1 MNAAWDKL
9 TAVSTKDRR
18 SDYLCVP
25 LTLNI
30 KKRGRGGDA
39 IDCPEKEPEDAKLQY
54 DRFIA
59 KVRSPIQ
66 FGKQRS
72 KRALLD

>member
-18 SDYLCVP
+18 SDYQYVP
-25 LTLNI
+25 LSLNI
-30 KKRGRGGDA
+30 KKRGRVDP
-39 IDCPEKEPEDAKLQY
+39 IDRPEKEPEDAKLQY

-59 KVRSPIQ
+59 KV
-66 FGKQRS
+66 
-72 KRALLD
+72 